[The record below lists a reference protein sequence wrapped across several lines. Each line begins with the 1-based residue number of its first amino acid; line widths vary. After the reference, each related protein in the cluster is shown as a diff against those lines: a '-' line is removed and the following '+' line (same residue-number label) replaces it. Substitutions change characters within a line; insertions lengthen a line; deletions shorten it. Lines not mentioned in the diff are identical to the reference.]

1 MGTPG
6 RVAGRRCLLHG
17 TFPATAEF
25 VNCPVCS
32 NTTDYIV
39 NADPDEN
46 WEANAA
52 RMREWLDA
60 GAEPVPD
67 IPILKDGKHI
77 RVRFDGDQYWL
88 HSWDVVRGGL
98 GHRLTETDLV
108 QVGKQTFEVLAYVDD
123 QREYLVRP
131 FSLTLP
137 DDLFPVLG
145 PVDRVE

>member
-1 MGTPG
+1 VDTSG

-17 TFPATAEF
+17 TFPSATEF
-25 VNCPVCS
+25 GVCPVCG
-32 NTTDYIV
+32 NGTDYIA
-39 NADPDEN
+39 NIDPDEN
-46 WEANAA
+46 WESNAA

-77 RVRFDGDQYWL
+77 RVRFDGQYWL

-108 QVGKQTFEVLAYVDD
+108 QVGKQTFEVLAYVDER
-123 QREYLVRP
+123 REYLVRP
-131 FSLTLP
+131 FSLELTDEDMRKLQCP
-137 DDLFPVLG
+137 DS
-145 PVDRVE
+145 